1 MNTWNKIYKIF
12 VEGTL
17 FLLFD
22 AMQYFNKEEPTD
34 VKREM
39 FTNIINQMFRNTF
52 SLLQREAIT
61 FQVSKFKNVV

>member
-1 MNTWNKIYKIF
+1 
-12 VEGTL
+12 
-17 FLLFD
+17 
-22 AMQYFNKEEPTD
+22 MQYFNKEEPTD

-52 SLLQREAIT
+52 SPLQREAIT